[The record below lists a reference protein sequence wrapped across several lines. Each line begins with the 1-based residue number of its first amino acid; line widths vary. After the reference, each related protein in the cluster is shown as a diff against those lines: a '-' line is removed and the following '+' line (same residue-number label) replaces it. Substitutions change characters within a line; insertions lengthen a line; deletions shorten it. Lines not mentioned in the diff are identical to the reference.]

1 MKVAVVQLTSV
12 LDPSLNLAK
21 LKELL
26 KEAKSQGAQAAFLPE
41 CFYSMSNG
49 LSPTPYAIDASD
61 PDCEHLKNIVN
72 LAVETKIDIIGGSA
86 ATLVDDKIINR
97 TYSVTASGELL
108 PSYDKIHLFSCKLK
122 DKNINEADI
131 YTPGNSL
138 KHLHVGAF
146 QVGLGICFDIRYSA
160 MAHQYR
166 LRGADILTFS
176 SAFTVPTGKAHWH
189 LLNRARAIEN
199 QCYVISSA
207 QWGQNNERISTFG
220 HSLIVDPWGEVLV
233 DLKEGEGVG
242 VAELSREKIQQ
253 VRDSVHMRI

>member
-1 MKVAVVQLTSV
+1 MKVAVVQLCSV
-12 LDPSLNLAK
+12 LDPKVNLEK
-21 LKELL
+21 LRKLL
-26 KEAKSQGAQAAFLPE
+26 KEAKGLGATAAFLPE

-49 LSPTPYAIDASD
+49 VTPTPFAIDATD
-61 PDCEHLKNIVN
+61 PQCEHLQQIIQ
-72 LAVETKIDIIGGSA
+72 LAKDCDIDIVGGSA

-97 TYSVTASGELL
+97 TYSVTAKGELL

-122 DKNINEADI
+122 DKSINEADI

-138 KHLHVGAF
+138 KYLHVGPY

-199 QCYVISSA
+199 QCYVISAA
-207 QWGQNNERISTFG
+207 QWGQNNERISTYG
-220 HSLIVDPWGEVLV
+220 HSLIIDPWGEVLV
-233 DLKEGEGVG
+233 DLEEGEKVG
-242 VAELSREKIQQ
+242 VVELSKEKIQQ

>member
-1 MKVAVVQLTSV
+1 MKVAVVQITSG
-12 LDPSLNLAK
+12 LDPVSNLEK
-21 LKELL
+21 LKKLL
-26 KEAKSQGAQAAFLPE
+26 KQAKDQGASAAFLPE

-49 LSPTPYAIDASD
+49 LSPTPYAIDAAD
-61 PDCEHLKNIVN
+61 ANCEHLRNIID
-72 LAVETKIDIIGGSA
+72 LAVSSKIDIIGGSA
-86 ATLVDDKIINR
+86 ATLIDDKIINR
-97 TYSVTASGELL
+97 TYSVRASGELL
-108 PSYDKIHLFSCKLK
+108 PFYDKIHLFSCKLK
-122 DKNINEADI
+122 DKSINEADI
-131 YTPGNSL
+131 YTPGTSL
-138 KHLHVGAF
+138 QQLHVGPF

-220 HSLIVDPWGEVLV
+220 HSLIVDPWGDVLV
-233 DLKEGEGVG
+233 DLKEGEGVA